1 MELPKNPWTRS
12 SQDVLKGLDVSAAK
26 GLTSAEVRSRRKRF
40 GLNRLQ
46 EAKRKTVWAILAEQ
60 FKSLIVL
67 LLGAATILSF
77 SFGDWLEGVAI
88 LVVIFINAAIGF
100 FTELKAIRSMEAL
113 QRLGGVN
120 AKVRRDGQIQ
130 EIRAQ
135 ALVPGDIVILEG
147 GDIVSAD
154 IRLIQA
160 SKLQAD
166 ESTLTGE
173 SVPVGKMVELL
184 KSEVPLAER
193 KNMLFKGTA
202 LTRGSGEGMV
212 VGTGMETELGQI
224 ASLVEEAEEEITP
237 LEKRLNRLGYRLI
250 WATLIIAAFVAAAG
264 ILAGKETFLMIE
276 TSIALAVAAIPE
288 GLPIVATIALAR
300 GMWRMAR
307 RNALV
312 NRLSAVETLG
322 ATSVICTD
330 KTGTLT
336 ENRLTATRIV
346 TESGGIAIGGEG
358 LELEGEFSRED
369 QPVDPLKE
377 EILHQ
382 ALRVAV
388 LCNNASLQKIGEG
401 DIKPVG
407 EPLEVALLVAGAKA
421 RVHQDDLVK
430 DMPEVYEEAFDSEVK
445 MMATFNKPNG
455 GFFVAVKGAPE
466 PVLAACSSVLTDDG
480 QREMSNE
487 DRNKWLERNEQMA
500 EQGLRVLAL
509 AQKTAHSI
517 DSKPYES
524 LTFLGLVGLLD
535 PPRDDV
541 PPAIELCK
549 KAGMKVVMVTGDQAV
564 TARNIGSAVG
574 LIDEGDTEVI
584 HSSELRSLNELTDEE
599 KKRILEASIF
609 ARVNPRQKLD
619 LVDLHQKNGSVVAMT
634 GDGVND
640 APALK
645 EADIGI
651 AMGLRGT
658 QVAREAADMV
668 LKDDSFS
675 TIVAAVEQGR
685 VIFGNIRKFV
695 FYLISCNVS
704 EIMIVG
710 LASVINAPLPILPLQ
725 ILFLNLVT
733 DVFPALALGVGEGDP
748 DIMKHPPRDPK
759 EPILGRSRWLA
770 IGGYGIVMTLSV
782 LGALALALI
791 WLKMGQ
797 RQAVTVSF
805 LTLAFAQ
812 LWHVF
817 NMRDRGSRFIRND
830 ITRNHFIWGAIALCA
845 VLILIAVYVPGIA
858 TVLKVI
864 NPGMKGWILI
874 IVMSL
879 IPWIAGQISKSTSS
893 RSVPKGSS

>member
-12 SQDVLKGLDVSAAK
+12 AHEVLKELDVSTEK
-26 GLTSAEVRSRRKRF
+26 GLGSAEVRRRRKRY
-40 GLNRLQ
+40 GVNRLQ
-46 EAKRKTVWAILAEQ
+46 EAKRKSAWAILIEQ

-88 LVVIFINAAIGF
+88 LVVIFINAGIGF
-100 FTELKAIRSMEAL
+100 FTELKAVRSMEAL

-120 AKVRRDGQIQ
+120 AKVRRNGQIQ

-135 ALVPGDIVILEG
+135 ALVPGDIVVLEG

-202 LTRGSGEGMV
+202 LTRGSGEGVV
-212 VGTGMETELGQI
+212 VGTGMDTELGQI
-224 ASLVEEAEEEITP
+224 ASLVEEVEEEVTP
-237 LEKRLNRLGYRLI
+237 LEKRLNQLGYRLI
-250 WATLIIAAFVAAAG
+250 WATLIIAALIAG
-264 ILAGKETFLMIE
+264 AGVLAGKETFLMIE

-322 ATSVICTD
+322 ATSIICTD

-358 LELEGEFSRED
+358 LELEGGFTKD
-369 QPVDPLKE
+369 GQVIDPSKDETLR
-377 EILHQ
+377 Q
-382 ALRVAV
+382 ALKVGV
-388 LCNNASLQKIGEG
+388 LCNNASLQKLSEGE
-401 DIKPVG
+401 IKPVG
-407 EPLEVALLVAGAKA
+407 EPLEVALLLAGFKA

-480 QREMSNE
+480 QREMN
-487 DRNKWLERNEQMA
+487 DQYRNRWLDQNEQMA

-509 AQKTAHSI
+509 AQKTVDSI
-517 DSKPYES
+517 DSKPYEN

-541 PPAIELCK
+541 PPAIDLCK

-584 HSSELRSLNELTDEE
+584 HSNELKSPNELSHED
-599 KKRILEASIF
+599 KQRILNASIF

-619 LVDLHQKNGSVVAMT
+619 LVDLHQKNGCVVAMT

-668 LKDDSFS
+668 LKDDAFS

-704 EIMIVG
+704 EIMIVA

-817 NMRDRGSRFIRND
+817 NMRDRGSGFIRND
-830 ITRNHFIWGAIALCA
+830 ITRNRFVWGALGLCT
-845 VLILIAVYVPGIA
+845 VLILAAVYIPGIA
-858 TVLKVI
+858 TVLKVT

-893 RSVPKGSS
+893 RSAPKGSS

>member
-1 MELPKNPWTRS
+1 VELPKNPWTRS
-12 SQDVLKGLDVSAAK
+12 AQDVLKELDVSAEK
-26 GLTSAEVRSRRKRF
+26 GLSPAEVRRRRKQF

-46 EAKRKTVWAILAEQ
+46 EAKRKSAWAVLIEQ

-88 LVVIFINAAIGF
+88 LVVIFINTAIGF
-100 FTELKAIRSMEAL
+100 FTELKAVRSMEAL

-160 SKLQAD
+160 SKLQSD

-173 SVPVGKMVELL
+173 SVPVGKTADLL
-184 KSEVPLAER
+184 KDDVPLAER

-202 LTRGSGEGMV
+202 LTRGSGEGV
-212 VGTGMETELGQI
+212 VVSTGMETELGRI
-224 ASLVEEAEEEITP
+224 AALVEEAEEEITP

-250 WATLIIAAFVAAAG
+250 WATLIIAALVAVAG
-264 ILAGKETFLMIE
+264 ILTGKETFLMIE

-336 ENRLTATRIV
+336 ENRLTATRIA
-346 TESGGIAIGGEG
+346 TESGEIAISGEG
-358 LELEGEFSRED
+358 LEVEGKFTKD
-369 QPVDPLKE
+369 NQPVDPLKN

-382 ALRVAV
+382 ALKVAV

-407 EPLEVALLVAGAKA
+407 EPLEVALLVAGVKA
-421 RVHQDDLVK
+421 GVNQDDLVK
-430 DMPEVYEEAFDSEVK
+430 DMPEAYEEAFDSEVK
-445 MMATFNKPNG
+445 MMATFNKQNG
-455 GFFVAVKGAPE
+455 RFFVAVKGAPE
-466 PVLAACSSVLTDDG
+466 PVLEACSYMLTDDG
-480 QREMSNE
+480 QRDMGNE
-487 DRNKWLERNEQMA
+487 DRKRWLERNEQMA

-509 AQKTAHSI
+509 AQKTVDSI
-517 DSKPYES
+517 DSKPYEN

-541 PPAIELCK
+541 ARAIDLCK
-549 KAGMKVVMVTGDQAV
+549 RAGMRVVMITGDQAV

-574 LIDEGDTEVI
+574 LVDEGHKEVI
-584 HSSELRSLNELTDEE
+584 HSSELKSPNQLDHEDKE
-599 KKRILEASIF
+599 RILKAPIF

-817 NMRDRGSRFIRND
+817 NMRDRGSGFIRND
-830 ITRNHFIWGAIALCA
+830 ITRNRFIWGALALCT
-845 VLILIAVYVPGIA
+845 VLILIAVYLPGIA
-858 TVLKVI
+858 TVLKVT
-864 NPGMKGWILI
+864 NPGIKGWILI

-879 IPWIAGQISKSTSS
+879 IPWITGQISKSTAS
-893 RSVPKGSS
+893 RNAPKG